1 MDIFITGIIGLAL
14 GLSIG
19 YILGARR
26 EAEKHRQ
33 CHRRMRQTI
42 EGLPGIMLGL
52 DFAKK
57 DADRAVAFEAKIE
70 KGKLVSVK
78 PVQLPKDFGKMK
90 DEVETTPAVKTLEKK
105 KRISKPRTAAQRER
119 AKMKM
124 REYRLRARLGKKG
137 QK

>member
-1 MDIFITGIIGLAL
+1 MENFIIGIIGLTL
-14 GLSIG
+14 GFCTG

-42 EGLPGIMLGL
+42 EGLPGIMLGIDL
-52 DFAKK
+52 AKK
-57 DADRAVAFEAKIE
+57 DGSGSVAFEAKIE

-90 DEVETTPAVKTLEKK
+90 DEVETTPAAKAPEKK
-105 KRISKPRTAAQRER
+105 KRVSKPRTAAQRKQARDRMRIYR
-119 AKMKM
+119 AK
-124 REYRLRARLGKKG
+124 KKAS